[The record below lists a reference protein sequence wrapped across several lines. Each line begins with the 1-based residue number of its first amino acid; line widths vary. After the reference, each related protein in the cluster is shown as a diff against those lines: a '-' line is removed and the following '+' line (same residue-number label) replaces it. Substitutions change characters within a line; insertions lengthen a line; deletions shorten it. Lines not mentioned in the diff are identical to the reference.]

1 MATLKNNDPKT
12 RKSLLGRREITTSRY
27 KNPKTGEVQKSKY
40 IKYKDGSTKQKTVEK
55 KPGLFGKKI
64 TTTTYRGPSSS
75 PKEDIVT
82 KVRHRKEGFLPR
94 VKTTTYDRMMEE
106 KDIKTNL
113 FYKMGSKRERAK
125 LKKNAGVRGEGE
137 RTKVKNCLKKGCS
150 ANPLNK

>member
-1 MATLKNNDPKT
+1 MATLKDNEPKT
-12 RKSLLGRREITTSRY
+12 RKSLFGRREITTSRY

-40 IKYKDGSTKQKTVEK
+40 IKYKDGSSKAKTVEK

-94 VKTTTYDRMMEE
+94 VKTTTEDRMMDT
-106 KDIKTNL
+106 KDVKTNL

-125 LKKNAGVRGEGE
+125 LQKDGGVVPANKKR
-137 RTKVKNCLKKGCS
+137 KVQNCLKGTCK
-150 ANPLNK
+150 P